1 MPEFIKIIFS
11 NHILNTGVLAWF
23 FAQTIKG
30 IIASVQA
37 KKILIDRFF
46 GSGGMPSSHSSL
58 VTSVLTMVFLICGV
72 TSAEFAIAAVFWF
85 VTTYDAAN
93 VRYAVGEQ
101 AKIINQIILIDER
114 VEHPKGTLSYR
125 AVAAYEG
132 DEPVPRS
139 VIVDMRSSDGL
150 IDERVERE
158 KLFKE
163 LMGHTKTEIFFGCLL
178 GLAIALIYWTLFI
191 H

>member
-1 MPEFIKIIFS
+1 MTEFIKLIFS
-11 NHILNTGVLAWF
+11 NHILNTAVLAWF
-23 FAQTIKG
+23 FAQLIKG
-30 IIASVQA
+30 IIESVRA

-58 VTSVLTMVFLICGV
+58 VTSLLTMVLLIHGV
-72 TSAEFAIAAVFWF
+72 ASTEFAIAAVFWF

-101 AKIINQIILIDER
+101 AKIINQIIR
-114 VEHPKGTLSYR
+114 
-125 AVAAYEG
+125 
-132 DEPVPRS
+132 
-139 VIVDMRSSDGL
+139 

-163 LMGHTKTEIFFGCLL
+163 LMGHTKIEIFFGCLL
-178 GLAIALIYWTLFI
+178 GLAIALIYRAVFI
-191 H
+191 A

>member
-1 MPEFIKIIFS
+1 MTDFIKILFS

-30 IIASVQA
+30 IIASVSA
-37 KKILIDRFF
+37 RKILIDRFF

-58 VTSVLTMVFLICGV
+58 VTSVLTMVLILRGV
-72 TSAEFAIAAVFWF
+72 ASAEFAIAAVFWF

-101 AKIINQIILIDER
+101 AKIINQII
-114 VEHPKGTLSYR
+114 
-125 AVAAYEG
+125 
-132 DEPVPRS
+132 
-139 VIVDMRSSDGL
+139 M

-178 GLAIALIYWTLFI
+178 GLAIALIYQALFI